1 MGRSG
6 GAGRGGRIYLKEGR
20 NVTFKGRDRLKIP
33 RRKQDVKGWRN
44 AYGQDKRKEKFAVE
58 EVDSVVCWNSRYPER
73 QRRFILADGIG
84 WCWVYFETPHIL
96 TLVFAKRIRHCR
108 GRRHP
113 GVAAA
118 RDIPSVACGLLLA
131 EARGGGILVCGQSQG
146 EDREEVPGTA
156 VRIRAGGCGTVP
168 ADTRGGHV
176 ARQDY
181 RAVDGILSGGLIVS
195 LK

>member
-6 GAGRGGRIYLKEGR
+6 GAGRGDGLSERGTECHVQGARPVEDTAQETGRERMAQCVRAGQTERKVCRGR
-20 NVTFKGRDRLKIP
+20 GGFGGVLEFPVSGTATAIHTC
-33 RRKQDVKGWRN
+33 RRHRVVLGLFRN
-44 AYGQDKRKEKFAVE
+44 AAYPDLGVREK
-58 EVDSVVCWNSRYPER
+58 
-73 QRRFILADGIG
+73 G
-84 WCWVYFETPHIL
+84 
-96 TLVFAKRIRHCR
+96 IRHCR

-181 RAVDGILSGGLIVS
+181 RAVDGILSG
-195 LK
+195 